1 MPQQPLH
8 PGKILKDEY
17 LEPRGISIT
26 EAAKLIGVTR
36 QALNN
41 IVNEKSGVSPEMA
54 VSLGRLLHLRPEKI
68 QEWQKDYELERA
80 RSVHARRNRGRS
92 DSYVIKSSDL
102 IAWAETTDA
111 RYTLPQ
117 LVRMMVRASCGAGAT
132 VVFPTA
138 EDSQHPGWDGR
149 VENVTRAPFVPLG
162 TSGWEL
168 STESNPQ
175 SKAESDYENRT
186 TNPDGLDPKT
196 TIFVAASARKW
207 KQKRQWAAAKR
218 AEKFWADVIAYDALD
233 LENWLE
239 SCPEVGIWFTTF
251 IGRRPRGV
259 QSLESFWNEFRR
271 STSPPITPSLLVAGR
286 DPEAKKVRQW
296 LETGSGVFRVVG
308 DSSDEALAFPAA
320 VSITAEQE
328 PHQVGL
334 GPVTVVTDV
343 EQARQL
349 LSVEH
354 QLTIA
359 WRVDD
364 TSMLGALVDEG
375 HRAILPLGRS
385 SSLVGSPDIELP
397 RLRRAEFISA
407 TKEALLSDFNESH
420 GPAWQQEEDRRAQ
433 AAKWEE
439 EASRRARRCGRSI
452 TVYRRLFAS
461 AGAARLPAWAS
472 IEKAD
477 ELIPVVLAGS
487 WSEDNDADRQAI
499 AKLAGREYEA
509 VSRTAT
515 RWRTQTDAPV
525 RRIGETWRLTAP
537 IDAWSRM
544 VGYISQPDL
553 ERYRKTV
560 LDVLGETDPKLDLA
574 PDARWLADLH
584 RKQFNY
590 SKTLREG
597 LAESLILLAVVWE
610 EAQRATLP
618 VTSRLSYCLVAE
630 LLDNKANSKRWASLS
645 GVLPAL
651 AEASPEA
658 FLAALKDDLASESPD
673 VKSLFESEGPPLRE
687 SARYPQ
693 LLWALEI
700 LAWYPEHLSDA
711 AAALAKLEQFAGTT
725 KLVNR
730 PSKSLSEIFCTWH
743 RNTAASLDERLETID
758 LLLRQEPRM
767 AWQLLLT
774 LLPKLHDVSGE
785 VAEPRW
791 RPKPEAESLTSAD
804 QWRAKDEVIRRAIE
818 SAGNDGTRLTDL
830 LSEIALWSPEQR
842 RILMLQIEALAEVCT
857 DVIERTRFWNALRE
871 FVMRHRAFPAA
882 AWSLTEADLAAFDRL
897 LARFE
902 PSDRWER
909 SVWLF
914 DRDLPEIT
922 NSNNYAESER
932 EAAEKRAVAAKEIH
946 QELGTNGLVRF
957 AQRVKMPWLVG
968 IAAAEALTGTE
979 IDEQILERFLDD
991 NEKPSRDCALA
1002 FAMRRRELNG
1012 TQWSD
1017 KILKSP
1023 SFDNWP
1029 ADKKAEFC
1037 LCLPAGSE
1045 TWQLVA
1051 SLGAMVEGQYWNRV
1065 HVSIIRFDNNESE
1078 TAIGK
1083 LVQFGHALQAFE
1095 QAGFQP
1101 EKLTPNTLIAVLEAA
1116 FLDLAHS
1123 DNLSHATML
1132 QYYLERIFQQL
1143 RASGEVPDVVLGKLE
1158 WQYLPL
1164 LRFNSNPV
1172 TLHRF
1177 LQQDP
1182 EFFATVIA
1190 YAYQSDGE
1198 QNDETSG
1205 LDISEEQ
1212 RRNRARM
1219 AGDLLNSWKTPPGLE
1234 PNGRFDPVVLRE
1246 WVVRA
1251 RSRCSACG
1259 RSLGGDDR
1267 IGHLLA
1273 HVPADPD
1280 GAWPHG
1286 VVRDLLEDAKSPA
1299 LEAGIHAGRF
1309 NSRGVY
1315 TKDPIEGG
1323 RGQRELARQYR
1334 TWAKMAKRWE
1344 RTRKVLDS
1352 LADVYERFGQIDDVL
1367 AEQLDLD

>member
-8 PGKILKDEY
+8 PGKILKEEY
-17 LEPRGISIT
+17 FEPRGISIT

-80 RSVHARRNRGRS
+80 RSVRASRNRGRS
-92 DSYVIKSSDL
+92 DSYLIKSSDL
-102 IAWAETTDA
+102 IAWAEKTDA

-149 VENVTRAPFVPLG
+149 VENFTRVPFVPLG

-175 SKAESDYENRT
+175 SKAESDYKNRT

-218 AEKFWADVIAYDALD
+218 VEKFWADVVAYDAVD
-233 LENWLE
+233 FENWLE

-259 QSLESFWNEFRR
+259 QSLESFWNEFRL

-286 DPEAKKVRQW
+286 NSEAKKVRQW

-308 DSSDEALAFPAA
+308 DSSDEALAFAAA
-320 VSITAEQE
+320 VSITAED
-328 PHQVGL
+328 QVGL

-359 WRVDD
+359 WRLDD

-397 RLRRAEFISA
+397 RLRRAEFVSA
-407 TKEALLSDFNESH
+407 IKEALSSDFNESH
-420 GPAWQQEEDRRAQ
+420 GPAWQQDEDRRAQ
-433 AAKWEE
+433 AARWEE
-439 EASRRARRCGRSI
+439 EASRRARKCGRSI

-499 AKLAGREYEA
+499 AKLAGCEYEA
-509 VSRTAT
+509 ISRTVT
-515 RWRTQTDAPV
+515 RWRSETDAPV

-537 IDAWSRM
+537 LDSWSRM
-544 VGYISQPDL
+544 VGYISESDL

-560 LDVLGETDPKLDLA
+560 LEVLGESDPKLDLA
-574 PDARWLADLH
+574 PDERWLADLH
-584 RKQFNY
+584 RKRFKY

-618 VTSRLSYCLVAE
+618 VAYRLSHQIVTE
-630 LLDNKANSKRWASLS
+630 LLGNKANSKRWASLS
-645 GVLPAL
+645 DVLPEL
-651 AEASPEA
+651 AEACPGA
-658 FLAALKDDLASESPD
+658 FLAALEDDLADESSD
-673 VKSLFESEGPPLRE
+673 VKSLFVSEGAPLRE

-700 LAWYPEHLSDA
+700 LSWYPEYLPQA
-711 AAALAKLEQFAGTT
+711 AIALAKLERFAMAT
-725 KLVNR
+725 KIVNR
-730 PSKSLSEIFCTWH
+730 PRKSLSEIFCTWH
-743 RNTAASLDERLETID
+743 DNTAASLEERLQTID
-758 LLLRQEPRM
+758 LLLRDESEIG
-767 AWQLLLT
+767 WQLLLT
-774 LLPKLHDVSGE
+774 LLPKLHDVSGDA
-785 VAEPRW
+785 AEPRW
-791 RPKPEAESLTSAD
+791 RPKPETDPLTNAEK
-804 QWRAKDEVIRRAIE
+804 WRARDEVIRRAID
-818 SAGNDGTRLTDL
+818 SAANDGTRLTAL

-842 RILMLQIEALAEVCT
+842 RILMRQMEAFSVACG
-857 DVIERTRFWNALRE
+857 DIAERTRFWNALRE
-871 FVMRHRAFPAA
+871 FIARHRAFPKA
-882 AWSLTEADLAAFDRL
+882 AWSVNEAELFGFEQL

-909 SVWLF
+909 SLWLF
-914 DRDLPEIT
+914 DRDLPEVA
-922 NSNNYAESER
+922 NSSSYSAAER
-932 EAAEKRAVAAKEIH
+932 DAAEKRADVAKEIY
-946 QELGTNGLVRF
+946 QEQGTDGLARF

-968 IAAAEALTGTE
+968 IAAAEAVAEPE
-979 IDEQILERFLDD
+979 IDEQILDRFLAHR
-991 NEKPSRDCALA
+991 EKSARDCALA

-1012 TQWSD
+1012 SQWSD
-1017 KILKSP
+1017 KILKSY
-1023 SFDNWP
+1023 SFDNWA

-1037 LCLPAGSE
+1037 LCLPAGAE
-1045 TWQLVA
+1045 TWGLV
-1051 SLGAMVEGQYWNRV
+1051 SGLGSEVDGQYWSKT

-1078 TAIGK
+1078 TAVGK
-1083 LVQFGHALQAFE
+1083 LIHFGHGLRALE

-1101 EKLTPNTLIAVLEAA
+1101 EKLTPNTLIKVLEAA
-1116 FLDLAHS
+1116 FIGLANA
-1123 DNLSHATML
+1123 DDLSHATML
-1132 QYYLERIFQQL
+1132 QYYLERIFQKL
-1143 RASGEVPDVVLGKLE
+1143 RTSGEVPDVILGKLE

-1164 LRFNSNPV
+1164 LRFTSNPA

-1182 EFFATVIA
+1182 EFFATVVE
-1190 YAYQSDGE
+1190 YAYEPDNKPDE
-1198 QNDETSG
+1198 QPTARNIPED
-1205 LDISEEQ
+1205 Q
-1212 RRNRARM
+1212 RRNRART
-1219 AGDLLNSWKTPPGLE
+1219 AWDLLNSWHTPPGLE
-1234 PNGRFDPVVLRE
+1234 PNQKFDPIILKD
-1246 WVVRA
+1246 WVVKA
-1251 RSRCSACG
+1251 RSLCLARG
-1259 RSLGGDDR
+1259 RSTWGDDR

-1273 HVPADPD
+1273 WVPNDPD
-1280 GAWPHG
+1280 GAWPHAA
-1286 VVRDLLEDAKSPA
+1286 VRDLIEEAKSSA

-1315 TKDPIEGG
+1315 TKDPLEGG
-1323 RGQRELARQYR
+1323 RGQREHAKQYR
-1334 TWAKMAKRWE
+1334 TWAKRATRWP
-1344 RTRKVLDS
+1344 RTRKLLDS
-1352 LADVYERFGQIDDVL
+1352 LADIYERFGRTDDVL